1 MAERD
6 QRRGSAVAGGERG
19 GSGKGGPRRRG
30 SVSSNAGGEGGGMER
45 ERAEGE
51 RHRRWGKWEDGEGAV
66 EGKRRRRWG
75 EAGRDG
81 ERRGK

>member
-1 MAERD
+1 
-6 QRRGSAVAGGERG
+6 
-19 GSGKGGPRRRG
+19 
-30 SVSSNAGGEGGGMER
+30 MER
-45 ERAEGE
+45 ERVEGE